1 MNIEEAKNA
10 RSDISLEAKI
20 EEKGETR
27 TVKTKYDDAT
37 KVCDSYLVDET
48 GRIKLT
54 LWGEQTENV
63 KNGDTVSIQ
72 GAYTTTF
79 RNEVQLNV
87 PKKNGKLEVV
97 SN

>member
-1 MNIEEAKNA
+1 M
-10 RSDISLEAKI
+10 
-20 EEKGETR
+20 
-27 TVKTKYDDAT
+27 
-37 KVCDSYLVDET
+37 DET

-54 LWGEQTENV
+54 LWGADIGKV
-63 KNGDTVSIQ
+63 KNGDTVSVQ

-79 RNEVQLNV
+79 KNEVQLNV

>member
-1 MNIEEAKNA
+1 MNIEEAKSQK
-10 RSDISLEAKI
+10 SDISLEGKI
-20 EEKGETR
+20 EEKGEVR
-27 TVKTKYDDAT
+27 TVNTKYGET
-37 KVCDSYLVDET
+37 QVCDSYLVDDT

-54 LWGEQTENV
+54 LWGEDIGKV
-63 KNGDTVSIQ
+63 KNGDTVSVQ

>member
-1 MNIEEAKNA
+1 MNIEEMKKQ
-10 RSDISLEAKI
+10 RSDISGEGKI
-20 EEKGETR
+20 EEKGEAR
-27 TVKTKYDDAT
+27 TVTTKYGET
-37 KVCDSYLVDET
+37 QVCDSYLVDAT

-54 LWGEQTENV
+54 LWGDDTGKV
-63 KNGDTVSIQ
+63 KNGDTVSVQ

-79 RNEVQLNV
+79 KNEVQLNV

>member
-1 MNIEEAKNA
+1 MTVEEAKNK
-10 RSDISLEAKI
+10 RSDISLEGKI
-20 EEKGETR
+20 EEKGEAR
-27 TVKTKYDDAT
+27 TVNTKYGET
-37 KVCDSYLVDET
+37 KVCDSYIVDAT

-54 LWGEQTENV
+54 LWGDDAEKI
-63 KNGDTVSIQ
+63 KNGDTVKIQ

>member
-1 MNIEEAKNA
+1 MNIEEAKSA

-20 EEKGETR
+20 EDKGEVR

-48 GRIKLT
+48 GRIKFT

>member
-1 MNIEEAKNA
+1 MTVEEAKNK
-10 RSDISLEAKI
+10 RSDISLEGKI
-20 EEKGETR
+20 EEKGEAR
-27 TVKTKYDDAT
+27 TVNTKYGET
-37 KVCDSYLVDET
+37 KVCDSYIVDAT

-54 LWGEQTENV
+54 LWGDDAERI

>member
-1 MNIEEAKNA
+1 MNIEEAKNHK
-10 RSDISLEAKI
+10 SDINVKGRI
-20 EEKGETR
+20 EDKGEAR
-27 TVKTKYDDAT
+27 TVNTKYGPT
-37 KVCDSYLVDET
+37 QVCDSYIVDET

-54 LWGEQTENV
+54 LWGEDIEKV
-63 KNGDTVSIQ
+63 KNGDTVSVQ

>member
-1 MNIEEAKNA
+1 MNIEEMKKQ
-10 RSDISLEAKI
+10 RSDISGEGKI
-20 EEKGETR
+20 EEKGEAR
-27 TVKTKYDDAT
+27 TVTTKYGET
-37 KVCDSYLVDET
+37 QVCDSYLVDET

-54 LWGEQTENV
+54 LWGEDIGKV